1 ILGMPWLESVNPVID
16 WRRKTIL
23 SYFVH
28 DLPAFSP
35 PTSSESP
42 DLASLREA
50 TTLPSTIKRKS
61 KRHRSKRRRS
71 PLDYEPKPPKLPPK
85 VRLTRQINSNDEV
98 YLLHLDEIYS
108 LPEYLSN
115 LTTEQ
120 ATESPVIPE
129 EYRDLT
135 EAFSKSKSEELPPHH
150 GSLDHSIPLEKDSKP
165 VFGPIYNLSETELQV
180 LREYIE
186 EKLRKGFIRPST
198 SPFGS
203 PVLFVKKPDGSLQLC
218 VDYRALNRITIKN
231 RYPLPLISELLD
243 RFKGVKYFTKLD
255 IREAFNCLR
264 IVLGDEYKTSFRTR
278 YGHFEYLVMPFGLC

>member
-115 LTTEQ
+115 LATEQ

-129 EYRDLT
+129 EYRDLA

-150 GSLDHSIPLEKDSKP
+150 GSLDHSIPLDKDSKP

-203 PVLFVKKPDGSLQLC
+203 LACSSATCISVGYSTYMCQFSFNINTLFLLGMTCRDGQK
-218 VDYRALNRITIKN
+218 DAL
-231 RYPLPLISELLD
+231 
-243 RFKGVKYFTKLD
+243 
-255 IREAFNCLR
+255 
-264 IVLGDEYKTSFRTR
+264 
-278 YGHFEYLVMPFGLC
+278 